1 MINQKTKVME
11 KELAKELDKYIRE
24 KHTQEECSG
33 FIDGFTLG
41 YQIAKEDNPILKAL
55 KRSLTKKQK

>member
-1 MINQKTKVME
+1 ME